1 MERLLACLGAARDL
15 LHILHAQQRLA
26 SAVAREHLHYLSLGV
41 LAREA
46 EAHELVG
53 RQRSGTFRRDRTLAV
68 ERVVHVNHLALMV
81 SRDTDAAAEVSHYE
95 VHLLILATYAARIAA
110 RSSLGVER
118 VEYRLALHER
128 QTRVAG
134 ACHELVYHHRVG
146 HVSRTVA
153 HLRYIVGDE
162 RTEIAHVLVLGVDE
176 VLLHLLVDG
185 VDTTVQRL
193 QQTAATYHGVEL
205 QRYSSL
211 LEQLQHEVLAILIL
225 LVNGS
230 EMVQLLLRMQSV
242 RCPYS
247 TFVFIHS
254 HLR

>member
-1 MERLLACLGAARDL
+1 M
-15 LHILHAQQRLA
+15 
-26 SAVAREHLHYLSLGV
+26 

-53 RQRSGTFRRDRTLAV
+53 RQCSGTFRRDRTLAV
-68 ERVVHVNHLALMV
+68 ERVVHVNHLALVV
-81 SRDTDAAAEVSHYE
+81 SRHADAAAEVSHYE

-118 VEYRLALHER
+118 MEYRLALHER
-128 QTRVAG
+128 QTRVAS
-134 ACHELVYHHRVG
+134 ACHELVYHNRVS
-146 HVSRTVA
+146 HVGWAVT
-153 HLRYIVGDE
+153 HLCDVVGKD
-162 RTEIAHVLVLGVDE
+162 RTEIAHMLVLGVDE

-205 QRYSSL
+205 QRYSCL
-211 LEQLQHEVLAILIL
+211 LEQFQHEVLAILIL
-225 LVNGS
+225 LVNGG
-230 EMVQLLLRMQSV
+230 ELVQLLLRMQSV